1 MPTNIHMRLTW
12 QWQEEKEDRVQN
24 PQRQLLK
31 LRTSSSIPEV
41 AGKHHLTS
49 IFHVNTFSF
58 GWRCPQSASG
68 EAGIHPVATAEWAEM
83 VTKGQWNDFIINK
96 GLVIVDTW
104 RSQYYPLGNNRVF
117 SWPIRYCRII
127 CSSFYP
133 AFLLRRWFP
142 IPEALTKGSE
152 DWVCLPVCVTAN
164 VACLEC
170 FHL

>member
-1 MPTNIHMRLTW
+1 MAGGEGGQGPKPSKATSETAHQQLSTW
-12 QWQEEKEDRVQN
+12 SGWK
-24 PQRQLLK
+24 
-31 LRTSSSIPEV
+31 TSLDF
-41 AGKHHLTS
+41 HLPCKYVFLWMKMS
-49 IFHVNTFSF
+49 
-58 GWRCPQSASG
+58 QSASG

-83 VTKGQWNDFIINK
+83 VTKGQWNDFIITK
-96 GLVIVDTW
+96 GLVIVDMW

-133 AFLLRRWFP
+133 GFLLRRRFP
-142 IPEALTKGSE
+142 IPEALTKGSG